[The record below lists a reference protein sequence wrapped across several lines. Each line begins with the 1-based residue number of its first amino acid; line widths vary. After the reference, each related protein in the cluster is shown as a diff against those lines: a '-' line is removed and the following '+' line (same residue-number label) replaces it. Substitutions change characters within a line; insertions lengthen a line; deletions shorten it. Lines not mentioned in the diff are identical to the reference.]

1 MRTHPPGN
9 AGEVFTAFLRLG
21 LTAFGGPV
29 AHLAYFREAFVARR
43 KWLSE
48 AEYADTVALCQF
60 LPGPASSQ
68 VGMALGLQR
77 AGWRGMLAAFAAFTL
92 PSAILMLLF
101 AGGAVFLGETLGSGW
116 LTGLK
121 AAAVAVVAQAVLAMA
136 KTLAAEKI
144 PAVLA
149 AAAFALVL
157 LVPGAFSQL
166 LAILLGALAGLLLLR
181 RSTPG
186 EAGSTNASQ
195 RPALPVAVA
204 VSALV
209 VFAVLLLGLPVLAAL
224 TGNDALRLSEI
235 FYRAGALVFGGG
247 HVVLPLLEA
256 QLVPT
261 GLIDHDL
268 FLAGYGAAQAVP
280 GPLFTFSSY
289 LGALSQD
296 SLAPLVG
303 AGLAVLAMF
312 LPGALL
318 VAGALPFWQRL
329 RTWAPARRA
338 LIGVNA
344 AVVGILGAALYDP
357 VFTAGVTSAGTLA
370 LAVAAFVALHRLK
383 LAPWLVVVGA
393 AVLGQFFF

>member
-1 MRTHPPGN
+1 M
-9 AGEVFTAFLRLG
+9 
-21 LTAFGGPV
+21 
-29 AHLAYFREAFVARR
+29 AYFREAFVARR

-48 AEYADTVALCQF
+48 DEYADTVALCQF

-77 AGWRGMLAAFAAFTL
+77 AGWRGMLAAFTAFTL

-101 AGGAVFLGETLGSGW
+101 AGSAVFLGQTLGSGW

-136 KTLAAEKI
+136 KNLAAEKI

-186 EAGSTNASQ
+186 EAGSRNASR
-195 RPALPVAVA
+195 RPVLPMAVA

-209 VFAVLLLGLPVLAAL
+209 LFAVLLLGLPVLAAL
-224 TGNDALRLSEI
+224 TGNDALVLSEI

-296 SLAPLVG
+296 SLAPLAG

-370 LAVAAFVALHRLK
+370 LAVAAFVGLHRLK
-383 LAPWLVVVGA
+383 LAPWLVVLGA